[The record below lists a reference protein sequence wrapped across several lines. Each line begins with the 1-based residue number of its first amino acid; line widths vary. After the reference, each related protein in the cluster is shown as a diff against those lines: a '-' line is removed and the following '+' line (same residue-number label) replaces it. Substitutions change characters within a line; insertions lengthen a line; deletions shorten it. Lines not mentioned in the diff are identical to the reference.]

1 MTPQE
6 RKRVKIMKIYKLAAF
21 DMDGTFLNSKKEIQP
36 STVEACKRASAAG
49 KILALDTGRA
59 VTELDFYPFKEMGIR
74 YGSCACGTVIYD
86 FENKVVLAKRVIPSE
101 LVPAIV
107 EASRKE
113 DLMLQV
119 MVDGISYVESADVK
133 NMPHFHM
140 AVYQPLYEA
149 TTACVEDI
157 RAFAVEHAHEINKM
171 NMYHASPEGRLCTQE
186 RLAHLPLDFTYA
198 EETSFEITP
207 QGVSKGTGLVD
218 LCEVLGVP
226 IEEAIGV
233 GDAFNDVPMLEMA
246 GLGVAMGNSNEAALK
261 AADAVV
267 GSNDHDGIAE
277 VIDRY
282 LIG

>member
-1 MTPQE
+1 MS
-6 RKRVKIMKIYKLAAF
+6 KYKLAAF

-36 STVEACKRASAAG
+36 STVEACKRAAQAG
-49 KILALDTGRA
+49 KILAIDTGRA
-59 VTELDFYPFKEMGIR
+59 VSELTLYPFAEMGIR
-74 YGSCACGTVIYD
+74 YGACTCGTVIYD
-86 FENKVVLAKRVIPSE
+86 FEQGVVLAKKSIPAQFIPE
-101 LVPAIV
+101 IA
-107 EASRKE
+107 EASSKE

-119 MVDGISYVESADVK
+119 MVDGISYVEAADVK

-149 TTACVEDI
+149 TTACVDDI
-157 RAFAVEHAHEINKM
+157 QAFAVTHAHEINKM
-171 NMYHASPEGRLCTQE
+171 NMYHASPEGRLRTQK

-233 GDAFNDVPMLEMA
+233 GDAFNDVPMLKTA
-246 GLGVAMGNSNEAALK
+246 GLGVAMGNSNEAALQ
-261 AADAVV
+261 AADVVV
-267 GSNDHDGIAE
+267 GDNDHDGIAE

-282 LIG
+282 LLFKS

>member
-1 MTPQE
+1 MS
-6 RKRVKIMKIYKLAAF
+6 KYKLAAF
-21 DMDGTFLNSKKEIQP
+21 DMDGTFLNSRKEIQP
-36 STVEACKRASAAG
+36 STVEACKRASATG
-49 KILALDTGRA
+49 RILAIDTGRA
-59 VTELDFYPFKEMGIR
+59 VSELTLYPFGEMGIR
-74 YGSCACGTVIYD
+74 YGACTCGTVIYD
-86 FENKVVLAKRVIPSE
+86 FEQQLVLAKKVIPAE
-101 LVPAIV
+101 FIPILA
-107 EASRKE
+107 EASAKE

-119 MVDGISYVESADVK
+119 MVNGISYVEAADVA
-133 NMPHFHM
+133 NMPHFQM

-149 TTACVEDI
+149 TTSLVEDV
-157 RAFAVEHAHEINKM
+157 RAFAIEHAHEVNKM
-171 NMYHASPEGRLCTQE
+171 NMYHATPEGRLRTQE

-198 EETSFEITP
+198 EQTSFEVTP

-246 GLGVAMGNSNEAALK
+246 GLGVAMGNSNEAALQ
-261 AADAVV
+261 AADVVV
-267 GSNDHDGIAE
+267 GDNDHDGIAE